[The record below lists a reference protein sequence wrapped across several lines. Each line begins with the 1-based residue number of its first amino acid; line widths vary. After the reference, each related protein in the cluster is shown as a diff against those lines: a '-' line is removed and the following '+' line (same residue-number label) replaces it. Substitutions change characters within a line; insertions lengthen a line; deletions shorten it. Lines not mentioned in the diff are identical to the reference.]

1 MYYSAKPK
9 KVHLRLTMK
18 KSQVLLEEVLIAL
31 IFAIGLGLISLSIYS
46 VLFDQELLIELA
58 IRAGAVIELLIGD
71 N

>member
-1 MYYSAKPK
+1 M
-9 KVHLRLTMK
+9 RLTMK